1 MVEEQL
7 QLERAREAEL
17 ETLYREEA
25 ARQWEKRENQWQ
37 REGAA
42 RERLMR
48 EVLEGMYKIFS
59 IPNTCLPCRTKVMFH
74 FKGHNWIP
82 RYLRC
87 LPMFIESVVRL
98 NATL

>member
-25 ARQWEKRENQWQ
+25 ARQWQKRENQWQ
-37 REGAA
+37 REAEA

-48 EVLEGMYKIFS
+48 EVLEGRELSHYVGRYVGPR
-59 IPNTCLPCRTKVMFH
+59 IPAM
-74 FKGHNWIP
+74 IP
-82 RYLRC
+82 
-87 LPMFIESVVRL
+87 SVL
-98 NATL
+98 

>member
-37 REGAA
+37 READA

-48 EVLEGMYKIFS
+48 EVLEGQ
-59 IPNTCLPCRTKVMFH
+59 
-74 FKGHNWIP
+74 
-82 RYLRC
+82 
-87 LPMFIESVVRL
+87 
-98 NATL
+98 